1 MSRKNQLNQHDSTK
15 RSTVNLTVQQDS
27 KTKSSQDNTTTSTI
41 TKKNAKLDAT
51 MSQSHNGNIDQVR
64 EILFGSQ
71 LRAQE
76 ESLAELEARLELEQK
91 NLNQLFNDRLDYIE
105 SFFKEEMHSLKQL
118 ITGEIESRSVM
129 EKRVDNAIDQQ
140 RLAAEADLKAV
151 NESLS
156 QADANMQETFS
167 NQIKGLDTQLN
178 KTITEATKSIE
189 EQLEQNEA
197 ARTASQTK
205 LQEQLVT
212 KLDTSESLLQTSL
225 SEQKTFFYDSLNLAI
240 SESQK
245 ARETMQASMLKDL
258 TDRSEQ
264 LQNELTNHYKELDT
278 KLKTAINEQDTKQMD
293 KERLAQHFLDVA
305 ESIKNS

>member
-51 MSQSHNGNIDQVR
+51 MSQSQNGNIDQVR